1 MGREIFMVSFV
12 SSLLV
17 LFGLALGFMLLK
29 VQGD

>member
-1 MGREIFMVSFV
+1 MGSEIVIVSFT

-29 VQGD
+29 VQGE